1 MKEIHSWTPRE
12 PSERIARR
20 LFGKAEAAAG
30 KSRRREL
37 WGWLTPA
44 AACGLTMLLAVGGM
58 NRRAESLEVKGDPTF
73 FAAVM
78 LNPAWSNTQQ
88 MVRLSQMDE
97 NVQWNVWPKL
107 IPPGPAS
114 SLREVQGAAATNL
127 IR

>member
-1 MKEIHSWTPRE
+1 
-12 PSERIARR
+12 
-20 LFGKAEAAAG
+20 
-30 KSRRREL
+30 
-37 WGWLTPA
+37 
-44 AACGLTMLLAVGGM
+44 
-58 NRRAESLEVKGDPTF
+58 
-73 FAAVM
+73 VM